1 MYKKITD
8 IFNYWWIIILALILF
23 ISSWL
28 VFQGNQEHIAK
39 LEKFGELFSLLITP
53 VCIVL
58 GLILGYPLLKRKLL
72 DNYISRQFEII
83 YNANRK
89 VRNQSLKLRDKYS
102 PDMISRA
109 LTREDLLEAL
119 HDMKILN
126 ELAIDASESVY

>member
-1 MYKKITD
+1 MYKKITE
-8 IFNYWWIIILALILF
+8 ILNYWWIIILALILF

-39 LEKFGELFSLLITP
+39 LEKFGELFSTLITP

-89 VRNQSLKLRDKYS
+89 VRNQSLKLRYKYS
-102 PDMISRA
+102 PDMI
-109 LTREDLLEAL
+109 
-119 HDMKILN
+119 
-126 ELAIDASESVY
+126 